1 MHKFLQIY
9 RDNINGII
17 FTLCFH
23 ILILAFAMNKKMVV
37 KYQPQSDDI
46 VLIQAEI
53 EPVKKPEP
61 PKPKQ
66 EKVVQNR
73 EVRSSAAVN
82 DSHTSEATT
91 NDPFFDQSY
100 QDELAKAEALM
111 NKVDKQLEKNRSSN
125 NAMADPPIKPNKKD
139 TNLKR
144 NKKKTIYVGKSN
156 IHYALK
162 GRFHVDLPIPIYL
175 AEFGGK
181 VHIDIV
187 VNRDGRVVNASLNQ
201 QASSFSDPSL
211 SKYAMDAAK
220 KTVFETSTTAPTR
233 QNGYIVYTFVPQ

>member
-23 ILILAFAMNKKMVV
+23 IIILAFAMTKKMTV
-37 KYQPQSDDI
+37 KYEPQTEDI
-46 VLIQAEI
+46 VLIQAEV
-53 EPVKKPEP
+53 EPLEKPEP

-66 EKVVQNR
+66 QMEPEPR

-82 DSHTSEATT
+82 DSRTSQPTT
-91 NDPFFDQSY
+91 SDPFFDQSY
-100 QDELAKAEALM
+100 QDEIAKAEALM
-111 NKVDKQLEKNRSSN
+111 NKVDQQLQKNNRSN
-125 NAMADPPIKPNKKD
+125 NAIEKKEEISNKKD

-156 IHYALK
+156 IHYSLE

-187 VNRDGRVVNASLNQ
+187 VNSDGRVVRANLNQ
-201 QASSFSDPSL
+201 EASSYSDSSL

-220 KTVFETSTTAPTR
+220 KTLFEPSTTAPSR
-233 QNGYIVYTFVPQ
+233 QNGYIIYTFVPQ